1 MFVKMEKTRV
11 HVIVNKESHVLPH
24 KACLRREGLQ
34 LNRRSAEI
42 KAGLVF
48 AAVSDAQEVP
58 LANQVS
64 RCLSRDLVSDDRFWS
79 DVLQNLQQTLN
90 RSR

>member
-1 MFVKMEKTRV
+1 MFGKMENTHA
-11 HVIVNKESHVLPH
+11 HVIINKGSHVLPH

-34 LNRRSAEI
+34 LNRRPAEI

-48 AAVSDAQEVP
+48 AAVSDTQEVP

-64 RCLSRDLVSDDRFWS
+64 RCLGRDLVSDDRFWS
-79 DVLQNLQQTLN
+79 DVLQNLQQTLKE
-90 RSR
+90 SR